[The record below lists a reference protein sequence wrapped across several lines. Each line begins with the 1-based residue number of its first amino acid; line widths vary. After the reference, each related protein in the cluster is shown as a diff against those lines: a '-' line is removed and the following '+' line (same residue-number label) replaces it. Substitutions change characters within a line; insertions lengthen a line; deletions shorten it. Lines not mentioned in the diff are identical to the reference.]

1 MHPLVSILI
10 PLYNHQDYII
20 PCLESVC
27 NETYPAK
34 ELIIIDDGSTDKSAE
49 RVQAWLATNPCSF
62 PVKFI
67 SRPNKGVSATLNEL
81 LELSSGEFIALLAS
95 DDLLVQGGIE
105 ARLNYLLDH
114 PEKLLAVGDCYVID
128 MDGALIYTSGIE
140 QLHCGRRRYLA
151 NEELI
156 VGELIFRWCLAGP
169 VYLFR
174 RSFVSE
180 TGGYDHSLALE
191 DWDICLRLGA
201 KGQIGYV
208 DTAVAAYRW
217 HPGCTSRL
225 PEKEI
230 ALLVDRYRT
239 AVKNR
244 HLFSGLYWWHL
255 WVHGLHI
262 LSLIA
267 HKRGAWSRFPLSF
280 ERKIRKL
287 TESLFEKKAQRVL
300 SSSTVQSAP

>member
-81 LELSSGEFIALLAS
+81 FELSSGEYIALLAS
-95 DDLLVQGGIE
+95 DDLLVKGGIE
-105 ARLNYLLDH
+105 ARLNYLLHH
-114 PEKLLAVGDCYVID
+114 PEKLLAVGDYQVID
-128 MDGALIYTSGIE
+128 MDGTLTYTSGIE

-156 VGELIFRWCLAGP
+156 VGELIFHWSLAGP

-174 RSFVSE
+174 RSFMVE

-208 DTAVAAYRW
+208 DTVVAAYRW

-230 ALLVDRYRT
+230 ALLMDRYRT

-267 HKRGAWSRFPLSF
+267 HKKRSWTRFPLSF
-280 ERKIRKL
+280 ERKLRKI
-287 TESLFEKKAQRVL
+287 TEALYEKRAAAKLA
-300 SSSTVQSAP
+300 